1 MRRTAVLEER
11 LRIARE
17 LHDVVGHGMG
27 GIADM
32 WLGIA
37 GSATIGA
44 MWAMLAAGLGMLIR
58 NITVA
63 LITVLLWKFVIEGVL
78 PSLTRSGEVSR
89 WLPSGAADAVLY
101 GRPDLL

>member
-1 MRRTAVLEER
+1 
-11 LRIARE
+11 
-17 LHDVVGHGMG
+17 MG

-58 NITVA
+58 NSTVA
-63 LITVLLWKFVIEGVL
+63 LVTVLLWKFVIEGVL